1 MDVRIPESP
10 NGAVHSC
17 RCILFNPAHVC
28 SQASIVLLSMSNVS
42 RRGAWGRPP
51 LLCHICVRLR
61 LRQCRLQ
68 RGRLPLLAPTDVGT
82 APVHLQLLRQVE
94 RADAFTGIR
103 GLQAEIEQAWTR
115 GFDPGGR
122 QQLNGKVTG
131 TRKWIGATECTAL
144 LRSRGYRTKIVD
156 FESPPFGRPKP
167 KGMRAQPDALM
178 HWVVRL
184 VALRPR
190 VSASLSSLLLFLL
203 TDIHLHIGQ
212 RTSTPT
218 HLAISS
224 GVSSTRVLHV
234 VHSYFLGDVK
244 NAVDRP
250 ALAMAPATKCP
261 LYLQLHGHSRLI
273 IGVVVPKTGAI
284 VASTVALVV
293 LDPAFAVAKVNRA
306 TTERPW
312 SVPWKQSVIVPSSSL
327 RATAYQIVYTE
338 TPERN
343 QHQSAAEVAC
353 SEPSEHIKLI

>member
-178 HWVVRL
+178 HWVVR
-184 VALRPR
+184 
-190 VSASLSSLLLFLL
+190 
-203 TDIHLHIGQ
+203 
-212 RTSTPT
+212 
-218 HLAISS
+218 
-224 GVSSTRVLHV
+224 
-234 VHSYFLGDVK
+234 YFLGDVK